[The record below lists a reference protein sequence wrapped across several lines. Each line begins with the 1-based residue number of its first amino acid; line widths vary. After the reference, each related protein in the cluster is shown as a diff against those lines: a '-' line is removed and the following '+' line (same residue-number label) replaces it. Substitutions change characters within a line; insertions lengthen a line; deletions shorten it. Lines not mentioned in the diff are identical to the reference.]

1 MTTRKRVKKLKQT
14 NKRYSIKGWH
24 TKEFLKK
31 GTRLDDQIKKKQH
44 HWKMLWARNV
54 FVPQFMLSCIFK
66 I

>member
-31 GTRLDDQIKKKQH
+31 GPRLDDQIKKNSTTGKCCGPETC
-44 HWKMLWARNV
+44 LFPN
-54 FVPQFMLSCIFK
+54 LC
-66 I
+66 